1 MNDFDRLLE
10 LELARMLDS
19 VVRTPAPPRGSP
31 PGRQPVVR
39 LFSAWGSS
47 IAPVATVA
55 VLADGLPE
63 QRPEV
68 AFPEPASTSGPAI
81 FS

>member
-1 MNDFDRLLE
+1 MNDFDRLLA
-10 LELARMLDS
+10 LELARMLDE

-31 PGRQPVVR
+31 RGRQPVVR

-55 VLADGLPE
+55 VLADGPLE

-68 AFPEPASTSGPAI
+68 AFSEPASTPGPAI

>member
-19 VVRTPAPPRGSP
+19 VVRTPPPPRISP
-31 PGRQPVVR
+31 PGHQPLVR
-39 LFSAWGSS
+39 LFAASASL

-55 VLADGLPE
+55 VLADGPAE
-63 QRPEV
+63 QPAEV
-68 AFPEPASTSGPAI
+68 AVREPTSAPGPAI

>member
-10 LELARMLDS
+10 LELARMLDE
-19 VVRTPAPPRGSP
+19 VVRTPAPPRDSP

-55 VLADGLPE
+55 VLADGPLE

-68 AFPEPASTSGPAI
+68 GFSEPASSPGPAI

>member
-10 LELARMLDS
+10 LGLARMLDE
-19 VVRTPAPPRGSP
+19 VVRTPAPPRDSP
-31 PGRQPVVR
+31 PGRQPLVR

-55 VLADGLPE
+55 VLADGPLE
-63 QRPEV
+63 QRPDV
-68 AFPEPASTSGPAI
+68 AFPEPASTQGPAI

>member
-10 LELARMLDS
+10 LELARILDS
-19 VVRTPAPPRGSP
+19 VVRTPAPPRNWAP
-31 PGRQPVVR
+31 ERRPVVR
-39 LFSAWGSS
+39 LFTASGSS

-55 VLADGLPE
+55 VLADGPAKQLVE
-63 QRPEV
+63 L
-68 AFPEPASTSGPAI
+68 AFPEPASTPGTPT

>member
-1 MNDFDRLLE
+1 MNDFDRWLE
-10 LELARMLDS
+10 LELARMLDE

-31 PGRQPVVR
+31 PGRQPVMR
-39 LFSAWGSS
+39 LFSGSRSS

-63 QRPEV
+63 ERAEV
-68 AFPEPASTSGPAI
+68 AYQEPASTLAPAI

>member
-1 MNDFDRLLE
+1 MDDFDRLLD

-19 VVRTPAPPRGSP
+19 VVRTPPPPRSSAPERSP
-31 PGRQPVVR
+31 VMR
-39 LFSAWGSS
+39 LFTASGSS

-55 VLADGLPE
+55 VHVDGPAE
-63 QRPEV
+63 QPAET
-68 AFPEPASTSGPAI
+68 AFPEPASASGPAN